1 MAAKKVSQAIGKMS
15 QQLDVYNRGTAV
27 EKAINKAVEVGV
39 PLDELEAEFNRWLAQ
54 KEAPRPKPKREIK
67 PVAPSTSPEE
77 LARLEAEFNEL
88 LEEEA
93 GDKLFDIKYFMKRLA
108 E

>member
-1 MAAKKVSQAIGKMS
+1 MVSTKG
-15 QQLDVYNRGTAV
+15 GT
-27 EKAINKAVEVGV
+27 
-39 PLDELEAEFNRWLAQ
+39 
-54 KEAPRPKPKREIK
+54 KREIK

-88 LEEEA
+88 VEEEV

-108 E
+108 DYNKTLTRREIAN